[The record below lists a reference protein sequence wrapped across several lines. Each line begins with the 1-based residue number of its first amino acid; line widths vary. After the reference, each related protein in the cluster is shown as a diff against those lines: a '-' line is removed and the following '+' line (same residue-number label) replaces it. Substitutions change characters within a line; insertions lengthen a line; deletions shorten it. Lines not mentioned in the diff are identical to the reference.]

1 MSIEKPNRTAS
12 IFHWDDYNMRFC
24 IEKDDVLRGTCFTL
38 IYYGEEKERIKLKEN
53 IKKMINFLVNN
64 REQLIILTNKY
75 SNSSYDL
82 YRGDFEINTS
92 FFERIPNSNV
102 IVLKGQVLENF
113 TDKMVTSRKIQ
124 ENYYNLHNILER
136 AIEKVTL

>member
-1 MSIEKPNRTAS
+1 MSIEKPNRTSS
-12 IFHWDDYNMRFC
+12 IFYWDDYNMRFC
-24 IEKDDVLRGTCFTL
+24 IEKDDVLRETCFVL
-38 IYYGEEKERIKLKEN
+38 IYYGEENEPIKLKEN

-92 FFERIPNSNV
+92 FFESNPNSNV

-136 AIEKVTL
+136 AIEEITL